1 LNGGQKMIIPHF
13 GLARQYVNLKDELL
27 EATDLAMRTGVL
39 MDGEFTAEFEKWLT
53 DYTGCE
59 YATVVHSGTH
69 ALEFIA
75 MHIANDEALAN
86 DNFDPII
93 RVPNITYPATLNA
106 FLNIGWKVEIVDT
119 DKSGII
125 IGHEENMP
133 SSTYNCYVGLYGAT
147 GKNLRYH
154 PNNTIV
160 DGAQHWLSA
169 GNNIGLGMAI
179 SFDPTKNLPSSGNGG
194 AVVTNDRILYDSIVS
209 AKNNGKP
216 DYFDPG
222 TNSRMSE
229 LECAHMLV
237 RTRYIDEW
245 QIARAT
251 IRKCY
256 LKEFADLPIRCL
268 SGDFTLHAD
277 QKFVIHTDQRDALRA
292 YLIEQGID
300 ARIHYPYTLSE
311 LPISKHANVISKPDL
326 ISTSVHLVRGLL
338 SLPIYPEMTDS
349 ELEYVISKVREFY
362 DKSN

>member
-1 LNGGQKMIIPHF
+1 MSIYKVPHF

-27 EATDLAMRTGVL
+27 EATDLAMKTGVL
-39 MDGEFTAEFEKWLT
+39 MDGEFTAKFEKWLANR
-53 DYTGCE
+53 TGCE

-75 MHIANDEALAN
+75 MHVANDEVLAN

-93 RVPNITYPATLNA
+93 RIPNITYPATLNA

-119 DKSGII
+119 DNNGII
-125 IGHEENMP
+125 IDEEDMP
-133 SSTYNCYVGLYGAT
+133 NNKYNCYVGLYGAA
-147 GKNLRYH
+147 GKNFRYH
-154 PNNTIV
+154 TNNTVV

-169 GNNIGLGMAI
+169 GDNIGLGMAI

-229 LECAHMLV
+229 LECSHMLV
-237 RTRYIDEW
+237 RVKYIDEW
-245 QIARAT
+245 QRRRKE
-251 IRKCY
+251 IRRHY
-256 LKEFADLPIRCL
+256 LQRFAELPIRCL
-268 SGDFTLHAD
+268 SNDYMLHAD
-277 QKFVIHTDQRDALRA
+277 QKFVIHTDQRDALHA

-311 LPISKHANVISKPDL
+311 LPLSKHAGIISKPDL
-326 ISTSVHLVRGLL
+326 MSTSIHLVRGLL
-338 SLPIYPEMTDS
+338 SLPIYPELMDS
-349 ELEYVISKVREFY
+349 EVEAVIDAVCKFF
-362 DKSN
+362 DK